1 VLRCILFNHHL
12 HQGRVVLRLFVCLG
26 VCLKVIE
33 VSGGDASGL
42 VSVELP
48 IVDEGREWY
57 SFKVSV
63 FDALERLSPEEAVL
77 TRYSLANLHLST
89 CSVAEPGSFNFWEA
103 WDPSD
108 ARQLWKVSKGSRC
121 AGSYA
126 ISRSGMSKMLVHLPM
141 WCSMDFTMNGAKHA
155 PTRADLRTTVL
166 FLEPPLFD
174 EGSKSNVFE
183 TVMQ

>member
-1 VLRCILFNHHL
+1 MQLVLHVRGLLQGFAYGVL
-12 HQGRVVLRLFVCLG
+12 VQEEGLGGRVVEG
-26 VCLKVIE
+26 GHKVIE
-33 VSGGDASGL
+33 VSGGDASRL
-42 VSVELP
+42 VSVDLP

-77 TRYSLANLHLST
+77 TRYCLSNLHLST

-103 WDPSD
+103 WDP
-108 ARQLWKVSKGSRC
+108 KGSRC